1 MKEHTEYYKK
11 TGRKLQVN
19 VIIVSGCKNRK
30 HLGTHFRCFIS
41 SSKMDNRAGSYFNA
55 AHLSTC

>member
-55 AHLSTC
+55 AH